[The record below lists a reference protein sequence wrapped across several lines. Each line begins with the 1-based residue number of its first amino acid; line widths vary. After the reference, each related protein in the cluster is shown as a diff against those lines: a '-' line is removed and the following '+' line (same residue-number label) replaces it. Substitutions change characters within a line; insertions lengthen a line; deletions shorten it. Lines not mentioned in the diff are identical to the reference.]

1 VYALGAGSGSLG
13 RLGIS
18 SSRLIHGEQEF
29 TWKRPLRV
37 GETVTA
43 QGRIADVFQKRQLQ
57 FVVAEAVVTDEAG
70 EEVAR
75 SRSTVLVLP
84 EPGGGGVP

>member
-1 VYALGAGSGSLG
+1 MGAGSGSLG

-29 TWKRPLRV
+29 TWKRALRV

-43 QGRIADVFQKRQLQ
+43 QGRIADVYQKRQLQ

-70 EEVAR
+70 KEIAR
-75 SRSTVLVLP
+75 SRSTILVLP
-84 EPGGGGVP
+84 EPSNGGAP